1 MARLAA
7 AQIEPHFCFNTLAS
21 VQHWVPTQDERAAPL
36 LAALTGYLRATLP
49 LFDHPLA
56 ILLAGAPQRHRQ
68 PRHIGAAVRVDEG
81 HMHLTLRGRPET
93 LPVSRHFQPL
103 FKGQ

>member
-1 MARLAA
+1 MVPDLQRALLPPGLLLMLVENAVVHGVEPQLHGGR
-7 AQIEPHFCFNTLAS
+7 IE
-21 VQHWVPTQDERAAPL
+21 
-36 LAALTGYLRATLP
+36 LTGRIADEQ
-49 LFDHPLA
+49 LFW
-56 ILLAGAPQRHRQ
+56 QVHRSVIVNQ
-68 PRHIGAAVRVDEG
+68 RHIGAAVRVDEG